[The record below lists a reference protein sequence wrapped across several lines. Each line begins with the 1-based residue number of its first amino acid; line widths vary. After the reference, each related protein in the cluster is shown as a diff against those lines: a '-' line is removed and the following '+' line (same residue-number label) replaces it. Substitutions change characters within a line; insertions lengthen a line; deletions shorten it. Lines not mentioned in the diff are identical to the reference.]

1 MSKIFLISGKARH
14 GKDTFS
20 SMLKEV
26 AERNNQKV
34 IITQLSKYLKY
45 YAKEIVNWDF
55 NEETKP
61 RQFLQDLGN
70 KVRLDMKKYDF
81 FTDRMIED
89 IEIFNNYFDIIIISD
104 VRLKNEINKIKTAY
118 PNTISINI
126 FRPNFDNGMTEQQ
139 KNHLTEIDLDD
150 FKNHDYIVE
159 NTTLEK
165 LQEETEKIYK
175 KERY

>member
-14 GKDTFS
+14 GKDTIS
-20 SMLKEV
+20 SMLKEI
-26 AERNNQKV
+26 AENNNKKV

-45 YAKEIVNWDF
+45 YAKEIVGWDF

-70 KVRLDMKKYDF
+70 KVRIDMGKYDF

-104 VRLKNEINKIKTAY
+104 VRLKNEINKIKSAY
-118 PNTISINI
+118 ANAISINV
-126 FRPNFDNGMTEQQ
+126 FRPNFDNGMTEEQ

-159 NTTLEK
+159 NTTLEN
-165 LQEETEKIYK
+165 LREKANEIYE
-175 KERY
+175 KERE